1 VVVLQSDN
9 PSLEHHQEHKDLRK
23 WVEGVEEFY
32 LRGCRLILD
41 KCLHSFSNRY
51 FDRYSSG

>member
-1 VVVLQSDN
+1 LV
-9 PSLEHHQEHKDLRK
+9 PFLEHHQEYKEYKDPPRK

-32 LRGCRLILD
+32 LRDCHPILD

-51 FDRYSSG
+51 FDRYSNG